1 MHCRSNKGKTHI
13 TLKETNM
20 KKNILEARSSSIKT
34 NKYQQ
39 ENKIE
44 ELRQLAR
51 TYIDENNKLI
61 TELWDIDLKIAQIKS
76 DENNVVLFAEKDEI
90 NNKIKLTN
98 YEEKINNI
106 LEKIKTLEIAS
117 YGYSNIGSNSPY
129 QL

>member
-1 MHCRSNKGKTHI
+1 
-13 TLKETNM
+13 M